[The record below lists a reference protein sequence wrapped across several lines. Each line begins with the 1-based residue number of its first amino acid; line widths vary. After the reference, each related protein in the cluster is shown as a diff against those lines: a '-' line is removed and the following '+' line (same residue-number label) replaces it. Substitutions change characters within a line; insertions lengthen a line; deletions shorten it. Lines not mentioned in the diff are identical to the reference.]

1 MGESMSKLFVP
12 LHSLPGLYALPAECV
27 TDDDEQLAVW
37 RHPTAGGL
45 AQLGFLA
52 GAYAAVLMKASK
64 MISDGSELLLLLPE
78 IAPIVGSVVIPILG
92 AVPDGAIVLF
102 SGLGPNA
109 QKQLS
114 VGVGALAGSTIMLL
128 TVPFFMSVAAGRVGV
143 ERGACTYARAPGT
156 SRSAP
161 FSKLPELRGW
171 RAHLEQAGVEADPRA
186 MRGGVRAMLLTSLS
200 YVLIQ
205 FAAFAFAGRADIA
218 QDEAPFALAALCTC
232 VLCFAG
238 YLFVQIR
245 GARHDAV
252 LEIVIDRAREEGIR
266 SGLLSLQGAFYGAL
280 TEAMAEDA
288 EAEVERG
295 ESQAAQHGGEGRS
308 PLVHHVRKNRR
319 FEAVVRRFFHQ
330 FDHDG
335 NGELDHAELKAL
347 LGQLHVPNSPEN
359 VAYFLHEMDKDG
371 NASIHFDEFL
381 ECMTKLVLQQHGGFV
396 TRPSLVSSN
405 SQRIEVIR
413 VHHERRVASAGAD
426 NGGGDGRDQAGS
438 LVEPGSAASQQRGR
452 RSSAGAGAD
461 ADAGVAAAAEAEEEE
476 EEEEEQPPDDL
487 ADLPAD
493 TQRRRIILRSLRLMF
508 TGTALVLLFSDPMV
522 DVLSEVGEVLHIS
535 PFYVSFVLAPLA
547 SNASEFIAS
556 YAYAQKKSRKTI
568 TISLTSLLG
577 AATMNNSFCLAIFM
591 LIIWARGLAWEF
603 SAETI
608 AILFVELSVAA
619 IAWRRVITLKHAC
632 LILALFPASLLLVFT
647 LENVAGLK

>member
-1 MGESMSKLFVP
+1 MSKLFVP
-12 LHSLPGLYALPAECV
+12 LHSLPGLYALPGECV
-27 TDDDEQLAVW
+27 TDDEAQLAVW
-37 RHPTAGGL
+37 RHPTVGGL
-45 AQLGFLA
+45 AQLVFLA
-52 GAYAAVLMKASK
+52 GAYAAVLMEASN

-143 ERGACTYARAPGT
+143 EHGACTYARAPGT
-156 SRSAP
+156 SRAAP
-161 FSKLPELRGW
+161 FCKLPELRGW
-171 RAHLEQAGVEADPRA
+171 RAHLEQTGVEADPRA

-205 FAAFAFAGRADIA
+205 SAAFAFAGRGDIA

-232 VLCFAG
+232 LFCFAG

-252 LEIVIDRAREEGIR
+252 LEVVIDRAREEGIR

-280 TEAMAEDA
+280 TEALAEDADA
-288 EAEVERG
+288 EAELEQG
-295 ESQAAQHGGEGRS
+295 QAQAAQHGGEGRRS

-347 LGQLHVPNSPEN
+347 LGQLHIPNSPED

-371 NASIHFDEFL
+371 NATIHFDEFL
-381 ECMTKLVLQQHGGFV
+381 ECMTKLVLQQRGGFV
-396 TRPSLVSSN
+396 QRPSIVSSN

-438 LVEPGSAASQQRGR
+438 LAEPGSAAS
-452 RSSAGAGAD
+452 GAPRDRHGS
-461 ADAGVAAAAEAEEEE
+461 GGAAAAVREQEQEEEE

-522 DVLSEVGEVLHIS
+522 DVLSEVGEVLHVS

-591 LIIWARGLAWEF
+591 LIVWARGLAWEF

-608 AILFVELSVAA
+608 AILFVELGVAT
-619 IAWRRVITLKHAC
+619 IAWRRVVTLKHAC
-632 LILALFPASLLLVFT
+632 LVLALFPASLLLVFV
-647 LENVAGLK
+647 LENFAGLK